1 MPEQIFQV
9 GVKGLIRNSRGD
21 ILMVHLPAWKDKPAC
36 WDLPGGRMSKGETL
50 LDTLKRELSEE
61 IGTSFIGTPKQLIT
75 FVSNVTIPV
84 GETEIPL
91 LLVVYEVALAKDTV
105 IQLDPNSQED
115 DYAWFGTTKAAQ
127 EMAYKFSKGFCAL
140 VGAL

>member
-1 MPEQIFQV
+1 
-9 GVKGLIRNSRGD
+9 
-21 ILMVHLPAWKDKPAC
+21 
-36 WDLPGGRMSKGETL
+36 MSKGETL